1 MSSTL
6 LQEAQRNADDLA
18 LQLELLASTAEIYS
32 HAQTPEAVRYGL
44 SWIQTIL
51 QRDILRT
58 LSMNIEDI
66 DMTLDRD
73 SREGKDTALDTH
85 RQGGL
90 DRAEKPRKD
99 NA

>member
-32 HAQTPEAVRYGL
+32 HTQTPEAVRYGL

-58 LSMNIEDI
+58 LSVNIEDCEYL
-66 DMTLDRD
+66 MNAKRRRD
-73 SREGKDTALDTH
+73 
-85 RQGGL
+85 
-90 DRAEKPRKD
+90 
-99 NA
+99 